1 MDHIRE
7 LKAES
12 RTLLLT
18 RIQVSGNLIRA
29 ALVSGPVG
37 RKKVKDIKMVRKL

>member
-18 RIQVSGNLIRA
+18 RIRVSGNLRA

-37 RKKVKDIKMVRKL
+37 RKKVKDIKTVRKL